1 MHEAGLAASIIEIAE
16 AEARKHEA
24 IAVRSVR
31 LRLGEFTGVVRAA
44 LDFAFEALKPGTVLH
59 DAVLEVESIP
69 LTGSC
74 PDCLW
79 IGAPE
84 QDFCLVC
91 PQCGTPV
98 EILTGREMSVDSI
111 EIEEPSHVR

>member
-1 MHEAGLAASIIEIAE
+1 MHEAGLAARIVEIAE
-16 AEARKHEA
+16 AKARQHEA
-24 IAVRSVR
+24 VAVRSVR
-31 LRLGEFTGVVRAA
+31 LRLGEFTGVVREA
-44 LDFAFEALKPGTVLH
+44 LDFAFEALKRNTLLEN
-59 DAVLEVESIP
+59 AVLEVESVP

-79 IGAPE
+79 VGAPQ

-98 EILTGREMSVDSI
+98 EILTGREMAVESI
-111 EIEEPSHVR
+111 EIEEPSYVR